1 MEMWN
6 TEYERALMP
15 DKPVDFDEVP
25 WLEMGPSVVMDDPF
39 EPGAV
44 VLRKNPFCSEAEPVG
59 SFKQYLMGHFYRDY
73 ISFMKE
79 QTENA
84 ALPGLE
90 KYQSNKR
97 SVFFSANRVDI
108 ENIEFYAKS
117 QSEIYVDIIF
127 SLDIQC
133 SQGRHLYAPTYHT
146 ERYRL
151 HTCASLSP
159 DTLSFNT
166 ILGLTVYQKY
176 EALPGVPL
184 DDYLIPFTGTD
195 LLEMESESFLSL
207 YYPEALKTPQ
217 IVNGLT
223 LASRMGLSV
232 LYLSIADS
240 QEVRGQIYF
249 EPQSLE
255 ILAANGNH
263 ISMTIPANTI
273 VVNLAGP
280 TSQSG
285 ASAKDKANDTIVHEC
300 FHAYRHRLFY
310 LGQRL
315 YNNSLRCLSCNV
327 RTQRES
333 STMDL
338 SVVLLNNTNPGRAA
352 AAADRLSVKN
362 PIDWVEWQANRVT
375 PRIRMP
381 AQSFSYKAE
390 ELLRKYNHL
399 LETEKLERTIN
410 ELAGIFGVSKQSAKF
425 RMVELGWTAA
435 KGVLN
440 YVDGRYVENYHV
452 EEGNS
457 TQNETYTISLN
468 DALQLYRES
477 EKFRSVIQSGHYQY
491 VDGHYCLAS
500 RKYLYRRNG
509 ALFLTQYAKE
519 HMREC
524 CLSFA
529 VSKFRSQQDYREGVL
544 QKKDGYKDP
553 FALYLANKADSGD
566 LWEASKKLS
575 NIVAILPAKAGPT
588 LCFHMTQRKMS
599 IECLTSHSGVSPRTI
614 KRLRSASSHTPKK
627 ETALAICI
635 GLRLEPTLSAD
646 WLRKVGISFSSTPSD
661 ILYQFILSSMYW
673 QPISAVNSTIQSF
686 GFQPL
691 GENIEELAY

>member
-1 MEMWN
+1 MWN

-44 VLRKNPFCSEAEPVG
+44 VLQKNPFCSEADPVG
-59 SFKQYLMGHFYRDY
+59 SFKQYLMGHFYRNY

-90 KYQSNKR
+90 KYQSGKR

-133 SQGRHLYAPTYHT
+133 SQGRRLYAPTYHT

-184 DDYLIPFTGTD
+184 DDYLIPFAGTD
-195 LLEMESESFLSL
+195 LLEMESDSFLSL

-232 LYLSIADS
+232 LYLSIADNP
-240 QEVRGQIYF
+240 EVRGQIYF

-255 ILAANGNH
+255 VLAANGNH
-263 ISMTIPANTI
+263 ISMIIPANTI

-285 ASAKDKANDTIVHEC
+285 ALAKDKANDTIVHEC

-333 STMDL
+333 SAMDL

-390 ELLRKYNHL
+390 ELLRKYSHL
-399 LETEKLERTIN
+399 PETEKLERAIS
-410 ELAGIFGVSKQSAKF
+410 ELAGIFGVSKQSAKL

-452 EEGNS
+452 EEGTS

-500 RKYLYRRNG
+500 HKYLYRRNG

-529 VSKFRSQQDYREGVL
+529 ASKYRSQQDYREGVL
-544 QKKDGYKDP
+544 QKKEGYKDP
-553 FALYLANKADSGD
+553 FALYLANEADDSL
-566 LWEASKKLS
+566 LWDASRKLS
-575 NIVAILPAKAGPT
+575 SVVEKLPPKAGST
-588 LCFHMTQRKMS
+588 LCFHMSQRRITVEM
-599 IECLTSHSGVSPRTI
+599 LTARSGVSPRTI
-614 KRLRSASSHTPKK
+614 YRLRGASQYRPSK
-627 ETALAICI
+627 EVAMAICI
-635 GLRLEPTLSAD
+635 GLKLEPILSFD
-646 WLRKVGISFSSTPSD
+646 WLRKVGVTFSSSPED
-661 ILYQFILSSMYW
+661 ILYQFILGSLYW
-673 QPISAVNSTIQSF
+673 QPISKINNTIQSF
-686 GFQPL
+686 GFNPL
-691 GENIEELAY
+691 CNCIEELEN

>member
-1 MEMWN
+1 MWN

-15 DKPVDFDEVP
+15 DKPINFDEVP

-44 VLRKNPFCSEAEPVG
+44 ALQKNPFCSEAEPVG

-90 KYQSNKR
+90 KYQSGKR

-133 SQGRHLYAPTYHT
+133 SQVRCLYAPTYHT

-176 EALPGVPL
+176 DALPGVPL

-195 LLEMESESFLSL
+195 LLEMESDCFLSL

-232 LYLSIADS
+232 LYLSIADNP
-240 QEVRGQIYF
+240 EVRGQIYF

-273 VVNLAGP
+273 VVNLTGP
-280 TSQSG
+280 TSQCG

-333 STMDL
+333 SAMDL

-352 AAADRLSVKN
+352 AAADRLAVKN

-390 ELLRKYNHL
+390 ELLRKFNHL
-399 LETEKLERTIN
+399 PETEKLERAIS
-410 ELAGIFGVSKQSAKF
+410 ELAGIFGVSKQSAKL

-509 ALFLTQYAKE
+509 TLFLTQYAKE

-524 CLSFA
+524 CLAFQIQ
-529 VSKFRSQQDYREGVL
+529 RITDRQDYHEGIL
-544 QKKDGYKDP
+544 QKRSDQSDP
-553 FALYLANKADSGD
+553 FALYLSHEADYNG
-566 LWEASKKLS
+566 LWEASQKLS
-575 NIVAILPAKAGPT
+575 GIVSKLPAKAGQT
-588 LCFHMTQRKMS
+588 LCYHMTQRHISAEM
-599 IECLTSHSGVSPRTI
+599 LTSASGVSVRTI
-614 KRLRSASSHTPKK
+614 SRLRSASFHRMDKT
-627 ETALAICI
+627 TAVAVCI
-635 GLRLEPTLSAD
+635 GLKLEPVLSYD
-646 WLRKVGISFSSTPSD
+646 WLTKAGIHFSSSPED
-661 ILYQFILSSMYW
+661 ILYQFILNSMYW
-673 QPISAVNSTIQSF
+673 LPISEINNKIQTF
-686 GFQPL
+686 GLPPL
-691 GENIEELAY
+691 GNCSDQVAN

>member
-44 VLRKNPFCSEAEPVG
+44 ALQKNPFCSEAEPVG

-90 KYQSNKR
+90 KYQLGKR

-133 SQGRHLYAPTYHT
+133 SQVRRLYAPTYHT
-146 ERYRL
+146 KRYRL

-176 EALPGVPL
+176 DVLPGVPL

-195 LLEMESESFLSL
+195 LLEMESDCFLSL

-232 LYLSIADS
+232 LYLSIADNP
-240 QEVRGQIYF
+240 EVRGQIYF

-273 VVNLAGP
+273 VVNLTGP
-280 TSQSG
+280 TSQCG

-315 YNNSLRCLSCNV
+315 YNNS
-327 RTQRES
+327 
-333 STMDL
+333 
-338 SVVLLNNTNPGRAA
+338 
-352 AAADRLSVKN
+352 
-362 PIDWVEWQANRVT
+362 
-375 PRIRMP
+375 
-381 AQSFSYKAE
+381 
-390 ELLRKYNHL
+390 
-399 LETEKLERTIN
+399 
-410 ELAGIFGVSKQSAKF
+410 
-425 RMVELGWTAA
+425 
-435 KGVLN
+435 
-440 YVDGRYVENYHV
+440 
-452 EEGNS
+452 
-457 TQNETYTISLN
+457 
-468 DALQLYRES
+468 
-477 EKFRSVIQSGHYQY
+477 
-491 VDGHYCLAS
+491 
-500 RKYLYRRNG
+500 
-509 ALFLTQYAKE
+509 
-519 HMREC
+519 
-524 CLSFA
+524 
-529 VSKFRSQQDYREGVL
+529 
-544 QKKDGYKDP
+544 
-553 FALYLANKADSGD
+553 
-566 LWEASKKLS
+566 
-575 NIVAILPAKAGPT
+575 
-588 LCFHMTQRKMS
+588 
-599 IECLTSHSGVSPRTI
+599 
-614 KRLRSASSHTPKK
+614 
-627 ETALAICI
+627 
-635 GLRLEPTLSAD
+635 
-646 WLRKVGISFSSTPSD
+646 
-661 ILYQFILSSMYW
+661 
-673 QPISAVNSTIQSF
+673 
-686 GFQPL
+686 
-691 GENIEELAY
+691 

>member
-1 MEMWN
+1 MWN

-15 DKPVDFDEVP
+15 DKPVEFDEVP
-25 WLEMGPSVVMDDPF
+25 WLEMGPSVIIDDPF

-44 VLRKNPFCSEAEPVG
+44 SLRKNPFCSEAEQVG

-90 KYQSNKR
+90 KYQSGR
-97 SVFFSANRVDI
+97 GSVFFSANHVDI

-117 QSEIYVDIIF
+117 QSELYVDVIF
-127 SLDIQC
+127 RLDIQC
-133 SQGRHLYAPTYHT
+133 SHVRRLYAPTYIT

-151 HTCASLSP
+151 HTCASLAPESV
-159 DTLSFNT
+159 SFNQ
-166 ILGLTVYQKY
+166 IINLTVYRKY
-176 EALPGVPL
+176 ETLPGVPL
-184 DDYLIPFTGTD
+184 DDYLIPYTGAD
-195 LLEMESESFLSL
+195 LLEMESDIFLSL
-207 YYPEALKTPQ
+207 YYPEAIKTPQ
-217 IVNGLT
+217 VVNGLT

-232 LYLSIADS
+232 LYLSLLNCPD
-240 QEVRGQIYF
+240 VRGQIYF
-249 EPQSLE
+249 EAQPLD
-255 ILAANGNH
+255 ILSASGTR
-263 ISMTIPANTI
+263 MTVSIPANTI

-280 TSQSG
+280 ASQGG

-315 YNNSLRCLSCNV
+315 YNNSLRCLSCNI
-327 RTQRES
+327 RTQGTS

-338 SVVLLNNTNPGRAA
+338 NIALLNNTNPDRAA
-352 AAADRLSVKN
+352 AAADRLSLKN

-381 AQSFSYKAE
+381 AQSFSFKAE
-390 ELLRKYNHL
+390 ELMQKHIRLA
-399 LETEKLERTIN
+399 ETDRLERTIS
-410 ELAGIFGVSKQSAKF
+410 ELAAIYGVSKQSAKL

-440 YVDGRYVENYHV
+440 FVDGKYVENYHV
-452 EEGNS
+452 DSSVS
-457 TQNETYTISLN
+457 TQNETYTISLSE
-468 DALQLYRES
+468 ALQLFRES
-477 EKFRSVIQSGHYQY
+477 EKFRTVIQSGNYQY

-500 RKYLYRRNG
+500 RKYLFRRNG
-509 ALFLTQYAKE
+509 ILYLTQYAKE

-529 VSKFRSQQDYREGVL
+529 VSKGRSQQDYREGVL

-553 FALYLANKADSGD
+553 FSLYLANKADNGD

-575 NIVAILPAKAGPT
+575 KIIDNLPAKAGPT

-599 IECLTSHSGVSPRTI
+599 IECLTSYSGVSPRTI

-635 GLRLEPTLSAD
+635 GLRLEPALSSD
-646 WLRKVGISFSSTPSD
+646 WLKKAGISFSSSPSD

-673 QPISAVNSTIQSF
+673 QPISSINSTIQSF

-691 GENIEELAY
+691 GENIEEIAH